1 METVK
6 KLLTTNRK
14 VKLFDRQGKLWEEI
28 EIPVSVLGGGVLHKI
43 VAMGEKV
50 FTRHGEE
57 YHECSSSEF
66 YRAPLPYLVGF

>member
-1 METVK
+1 LETVK

-14 VKLFDRQGKLWEEI
+14 AKLFDRQGQLWEEI
-28 EIPVSVLGGGVLHKI
+28 EIPVSVLGGGVLPKI

-50 FTRHGEE
+50 FARHGEE
-57 YHECSSSEF
+57 FRECSSSEC

>member
-1 METVK
+1 MERTKMFSTKRRV
-6 KLLTTNRK
+6 KLLDVHGK
-14 VKLFDRQGKLWEEI
+14 VWEEI
-28 EIPVSVLGGGVLHKI
+28 NIPVSVLGGGVLPKI

-57 YHECSSSEF
+57 YHACSSSEF